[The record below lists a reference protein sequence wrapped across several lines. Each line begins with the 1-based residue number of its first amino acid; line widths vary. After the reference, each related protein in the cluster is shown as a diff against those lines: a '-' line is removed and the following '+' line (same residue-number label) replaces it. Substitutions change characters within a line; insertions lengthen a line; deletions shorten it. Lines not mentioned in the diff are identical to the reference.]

1 MAQSGKSVL
10 QGLVLSNLFQ
20 VRSPGDSRPLSP
32 PPSPM
37 GGARE
42 EELVPLGSLA
52 GAGLSLRPPPRESP
66 SSGAAS
72 QGGVVNPPGTREV
85 PLPPAPLAP

>member
-20 VRSPGDSRPLSP
+20 VRSPGDSWPLSF

-42 EELVPLGSLA
+42 EESVP
-52 GAGLSLRPPPRESP
+52 
-66 SSGAAS
+66 SGI
-72 QGGVVNPPGTREV
+72 PGRGRTQ
-85 PLPPAPLAP
+85 PQATN